1 MMKKETKMTERQI
14 LARKK
19 LTAAIP
25 ADLINKVYAAEGW
38 TKVEGEVRI
47 RRVKTVYC
55 ISKDNV
61 KGVYVATPL
70 F

>member
-1 MMKKETKMTERQI
+1 MMIKEKELTERQI
-14 LARKK
+14 PARKK

>member
-1 MMKKETKMTERQI
+1 MKNDMV
-14 LARKK
+14 ARKK

-55 ISKDNV
+55 ISVDAR
-61 KGVYVATPL
+61 KGVYVATPKRETK
-70 F
+70 

>member
-1 MMKKETKMTERQI
+1 MV
-14 LARKK
+14 ARKK

-47 RRVKTVYC
+47 RRAKTVYC
-55 ISKDNV
+55 ISVDAR
-61 KGVYVATPL
+61 KGVYVATPKRETK
-70 F
+70 

>member
-1 MMKKETKMTERQI
+1 MTERQI

-55 ISKDNV
+55 ISKDNA

>member
-1 MMKKETKMTERQI
+1 MKNDMV
-14 LARKK
+14 ARKK

-47 RRVKTVYC
+47 RRVKTDYC
-55 ISKDNV
+55 ISVDAR
-61 KGVYVATPL
+61 KGVYVATPKRETK
-70 F
+70 

>member
-1 MMKKETKMTERQI
+1 MKNDMV
-14 LARKK
+14 ARKK

-47 RRVKTVYC
+47 RRAKTVYC
-55 ISKDNV
+55 ISVDAR
-61 KGVYVATPL
+61 KGVYVATPKRETK
-70 F
+70 

>member
-1 MMKKETKMTERQI
+1 MNEQRI

-25 ADLINKVYAAEGW
+25 ADLIDKVYAAEGW

-61 KGVYVATPL
+61 KGVYVATPKSIL
-70 F
+70 DDLGA

>member
-1 MMKKETKMTERQI
+1 MIKEKELTERQI

>member
-1 MMKKETKMTERQI
+1 MKNNMV
-14 LARKK
+14 ARKK

-47 RRVKTVYC
+47 RRANTVYC
-55 ISKDNV
+55 ISRDNV
-61 KGVYVATPL
+61 KGVYVATPKRETK
-70 F
+70 